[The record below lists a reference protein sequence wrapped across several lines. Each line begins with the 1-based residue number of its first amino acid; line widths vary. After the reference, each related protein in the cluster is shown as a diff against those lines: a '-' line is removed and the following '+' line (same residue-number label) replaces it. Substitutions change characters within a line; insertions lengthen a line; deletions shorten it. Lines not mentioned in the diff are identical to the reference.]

1 MHCQAVERSMMIEPL
16 AGRGPEPDAQ
26 EATPSPEALLA
37 LAVEAGREAGGLLM
51 ESLGQIH
58 EITYKKGDKDLV
70 TRLDR
75 ESEALIAGRIRA
87 AYPDHKILAEE
98 GTTGAQES
106 TYTWIVDPLDGTTNY
121 AHAFPAFAVAIAVE
135 YERNLVC
142 GVVYAPAL
150 NEMFTAY
157 RGGGAALNG
166 QPITVSTT
174 DDVKRALVGS
184 SFTYDPHEVGQ
195 WSRANTFIRTMQAL
209 RNVGSAALEICYVAD
224 GRFDAYLQ
232 PGLAAWDMAAGALI
246 VAEAGGRVSTYHGD
260 PLDIRNKQI
269 VASNG
274 HLHDAIIA
282 MLNPTLRQRVS
293 SLRSGTWPNEAC

>member
-1 MHCQAVERSMMIEPL
+1 MIQPVADSEVGTSSP
-16 AGRGPEPDAQ
+16 RGTSDVQ
-26 EATPSPEALLA
+26 PSPEALLG
-37 LAVEAGREAGGLLM
+37 LAVEAARESGRLLM
-51 ESLGQIH
+51 ESLGQVL
-58 EITYKKGDKDLV
+58 EISYKKGDKDLV

-75 ESEALIAGRIRA
+75 ESEALITGRIRA

-106 TYTWIVDPLDGTTNY
+106 PYTWVVDPLDGTTNY
-121 AHAFPAFAVAIAVE
+121 AHAFPAFAVSIGVE
-135 YERNLVC
+135 YERDLMC

-150 NEMFTAY
+150 DEMFTAY

-166 QPITVSTT
+166 RPITASTT
-174 DDVKRALVGS
+174 DEVRRALVGS
-184 SFTYDPHEVGQ
+184 SFTYDAHAVGQ

-232 PGLAAWDMAAGALI
+232 PGLSAWDMAAGALI
-246 VAEAGGRVSTYHGD
+246 VTEAGGKVTNYQGD
-260 PLDIRNKQI
+260 ALDIRNKQI
-269 VASNG
+269 LASNG
-274 HLHDAIIA
+274 HLHSAIVA

-293 SLRSGTWPNEAC
+293 SLCGGTWPSEAC